1 LRENK
6 QVYVAA
12 IGAKLSYSPT
22 SFSAFARGCH
32 DAVLAW
38 QLALNRILAALENH
52 AYRAES

>member
-1 LRENK
+1 LREN
-6 QVYVAA
+6 QQAYVAA